1 MTALTSRQRLLRL
14 FQGKDIDKTPVWLLF
29 PYFPSRYYADVF
41 HQPLYQDFLP
51 MLWRETDTIERYV
64 GFDTGFCYNCHPEI
78 LRRKSTE
85 RDGTN
90 VLEKQEIVC
99 GDVVLSSGVLRGEKT
114 ESISFLKEID
124 DLDKVLAMPY
134 QMPRPDLEDYR
145 AHERLL
151 GENGLMGVNVLDTL
165 TVFHDLCTETDF
177 CLYAFS
183 EEERVTAFLDVIFE
197 RVMAYLTYLLEN
209 KIGEVFWI
217 SGAEFAVPP
226 MLGPDLFSRLVVRYT
241 KPMCDLIRSYGKFS
255 MLHCHGKIG
264 MVLDSLR
271 TIGFDAIHPL
281 EAPPM
286 GDCPLQK
293 AREALGREC
302 ILTGNL
308 QYGDILTQSPD
319 EVEMMARTAVREGSG
334 GRFILSVTGG
344 PSAPAVDT
352 HVIENYKRIIRVAA
366 Q

>member
-183 EEERVTAFLDVIFE
+183 EEERVTAFLDVF
-197 RVMAYLTYLLEN
+197 
-209 KIGEVFWI
+209 
-217 SGAEFAVPP
+217 
-226 MLGPDLFSRLVVRYT
+226 
-241 KPMCDLIRSYGKFS
+241 
-255 MLHCHGKIG
+255 
-264 MVLDSLR
+264 
-271 TIGFDAIHPL
+271 
-281 EAPPM
+281 
-286 GDCPLQK
+286 
-293 AREALGREC
+293 
-302 ILTGNL
+302 
-308 QYGDILTQSPD
+308 
-319 EVEMMARTAVREGSG
+319 
-334 GRFILSVTGG
+334 LSVSWPTSPICLRIKLERCFGFQEPNLRCRPCLVPICLAG
-344 PSAPAVDT
+344 WSSDIPSPCAT
-352 HVIENYKRIIRVAA
+352 
-366 Q
+366 